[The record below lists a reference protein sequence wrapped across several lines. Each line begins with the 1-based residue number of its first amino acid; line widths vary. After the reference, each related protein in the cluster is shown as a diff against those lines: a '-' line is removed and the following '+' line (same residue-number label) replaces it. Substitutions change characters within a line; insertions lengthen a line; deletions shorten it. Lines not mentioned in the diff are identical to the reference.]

1 MSHLEGKVTLISGA
15 AGGIGQ
21 ATARLFARLG
31 ARVVLT
37 ARDPAKLA
45 AVDLGPGE
53 AGALRLRLDVA
64 DPAAWDEAVGR
75 VVRECGRIDVLV
87 NNAGIVQPAWAD
99 ALSLADLERHVA
111 VNLLGTIHGCRAALR
126 VMRPQG
132 SGRIVNVAS
141 LGGIM
146 PLPGEAAYCAT
157 KYGIRG
163 YTFAL
168 HAELRGTG
176 IGACVVSPDSVDTP
190 QLAHELVHD
199 EARMSFVDAPL
210 APEAVARAIAAATR
224 TRKPEILVPGAM
236 GFLARIAMAFPGLVA
251 LVLPL
256 LLRSGARR
264 MARERRAR
272 GLGG

>member
-1 MSHLEGKVTLISGA
+1 VDHLQGRVALITGA
-15 AGGIGQ
+15 AGGIGR
-21 ATARLFARLG
+21 ATARHFAGRG

-37 ARDPAKLA
+37 ARDPSKLQD
-45 AVDLGPGE
+45 VDLGTGA

-64 DPAAWDEAVGR
+64 DSAAWEEVVDR
-75 VVRECGRIDVLV
+75 VVRECGRLDVLV
-87 NNAGIVQPAWAD
+87 NVAGIVQPALAD

-126 VMRPQG
+126 PMRAQG

-157 KYGIRG
+157 KYGVRG

-176 IGACVVSPDSVDTP
+176 IGACVVSPDSTDTP
-190 QLAHELVHD
+190 QLDHELVHD

-210 APEAVARAIAAATR
+210 QPEAVARAIAAATR
-224 TRKPEILVPGAM
+224 TRRPEILVPGAM
-236 GFLARIAMAFPGLVA
+236 GLLARIAMAFPGLVS
-251 LVLPL
+251 LLLPF

-272 GLGG
+272 GLEG

>member
-1 MSHLEGKVTLISGA
+1 MRNLEGKVTLITGA

-37 ARDPAKLA
+37 ARDPAKL
-45 AVDLGPGE
+45 
-53 AGALRLRLDVA
+53 DVA
-64 DPAAWDEAVGR
+64 EPAAWEEAVGR
-75 VVRECGRIDVLV
+75 VVRECGRLDVLV
-87 NNAGIVQPAWAD
+87 NNAGILQPGWAD
-99 ALSLADLERHVA
+99 ALPLADLERHVA

-126 VMRPQG
+126 VMRAQG

-157 KYGIRG
+157 KYGVRG

-168 HAELRGTG
+168 NAELRGTG
-176 IGACVVSPDSVDTP
+176 IAACVVSPDSTDTP
-190 QLAHELVHD
+190 QLALELVHD

-210 APEAVARAIAAATR
+210 TPEAVARAIVTATR
-224 TRKPEILVPGAM
+224 TRRPEILVPSAM
-236 GFLARIAMAFPGLVA
+236 GFLARIAMAFPGLVS
-251 LVLPL
+251 LIMPL

-264 MARERRAR
+264 MARERLKR
-272 GLGG
+272 GLAG